1 MTRPRL
7 YQRIKAL
14 GQRAGVADARPHRF
28 RDTFAVD
35 MLTRGA
41 SPYDVAKILGDT
53 IETIEKHYTPFVKE
67 LRERVRGLLETG
79 VGLEELAQKAAERL
93 QIATKKPN

>member
-1 MTRPRL
+1 
-7 YQRIKAL
+7 
-14 GQRAGVADARPHRF
+14 
-28 RDTFAVD
+28 